1 MWLFPPLSA
10 CLFVSEDELARRVD
24 ADGDGAIALAV
35 GGDDCDDA
43 DPRVYPGAEDPPYDG
58 VDADCDGADDF
69 DADGD
74 GLADVRHGGDD
85 CDDDDASVGSE
96 TVDWHPDCDGDGV
109 GAAATVA
116 SCGPPEVEG
125 CAQWFA
131 HRDGQGVDCDDA
143 ASDVFPGRTDAPYD
157 GVDADCGGGNDWDAD
172 GDGFVDAA
180 FPERADALAPGTG
193 DCDDAA
199 ADVFPG
205 AEERWYDG
213 ADQAC
218 DGGDDFDRDGDGAR
232 LGPDCDDGDAAVGP
246 GAADAPY
253 DGVDTDCAGDD
264 DWDADGD
271 GFSVVG
277 PPPLDCDDGR
287 ADVAPGQDDPP
298 YDGLDA
304 DCDGGDDFDADR
316 DGFALAFDCDDAR
329 ADVAPGADDPPYD
342 GLDADCDGRND
353 HDADG
358 DGYVATGR
366 DVFAGGT
373 APGVG
378 DCADLSPAVNPG
390 ATEAWYDGVDGDCD
404 GADDLD
410 RDGDGARVDVDCDD
424 GDPLRSPLAAEVWY
438 DDVDGDCAG
447 GDDHDQ
453 DGDGVPAPAD
463 CDDTDAAVSPLRPEV
478 WYDGVDGD
486 CDGADDL
493 DADGDG
499 ARSAA
504 SGGGGDCADFDP
516 ARFPGAPDAP
526 YDDVDS
532 DCDGAHDHDVD
543 GDGFVAAGYAAWA
556 QGLGTGDCD
565 DLADDVF
572 PGAAEVWYDG
582 VDADCD
588 GADDFD
594 RDGDGAGVAV
604 DCDDGDVAVSPT
616 APELWYDGLDAD
628 CDGANDFDQDGDGYV
643 SAAFPTADGGTAP
656 EPGDC
661 DDLDAAVNPG
671 AGDLPGVDRDCDG
684 VVVVDLDGDGVAA
697 GDDCDDADPARWV
710 GGVHGVSPGD
720 DVAALVAAACPGAE
734 LALPPITFTLAGP
747 VRAAVPLTLRGG
759 ARLVAAAGERALDV
773 VAGPFVAIDVRF
785 EGGIGDAGGC
795 ARVAGGTRADLVGT
809 TFEGCVA
816 TADGGAVWV
825 GPGADVRVLAAGFV
839 GSSADRGGDVFA
851 AGAAVS
857 LQQVTS
863 EGASARE
870 GGAWWVS
877 GGTLAVGDGQVTSAA
892 AASSGG
898 ALHAEGVALDLDRV
912 SVLGTSSGDRGAG
925 VTLLGTTG
933 RVDRLLVQAATAP
946 SAFGGRQSV
955 VHVEGGGG
963 LLELERVRLSGT
975 AGTAGLRLHEPRGE
989 VHIHDLEVGYHA
1001 GFDGVSAVAES
1012 GSGTLSLDNVYV
1024 HNLQTPGSGSGIY
1037 LYNVL
1042 GAHDWALRNATITRT
1057 PAEWQLFFGCHLCSS
1072 LEIGS
1077 VVVGSEVQYGQ
1088 AAGVMWF
1095 DTGNTTDVHHVATA
1109 YGRDWLA
1116 AYSGPVALPPSCVD
1130 CRTTVGHPFVVP
1142 LPGTDVHLD
1151 PASPLALAGDPAP
1164 CGASTA
1170 CLEPG
1175 YFGGPVPPEA
1185 W

>member
-1 MWLFPPLSA
+1 VHPGVFDEVPGDGVDQDCDGFES
-10 CLFVSEDELARRVD
+10 CLEDS
-24 ADGDGAIALAV
+24 DGDGFGGTFTSVPLGTACADV
-35 GGDDCDDA
+35 GAGDCDDA
-43 DPRVYPGAEDPPYDG
+43 DPRVFPGAEDPPYDG
-58 VDADCDGADDF
+58 VDANCDGADDF

-180 FPERADALAPGTG
+180 FPERADAVAPGTG

-478 WYDGVDGD
+478 WATGSTTTATAPTTSTTETATAPAARAAAEGTAPTSTRAIPGARTRRATASTPTATARWTRASTSTATGSPRATPRGPRGRRRVRLRRPRGPRVHPGADRGLVRRASTLN
-486 CDGADDL
+486 CDGSL
-493 DADGDG
+493 E
-499 ARSAA
+499 
-504 SGGGGDCADFDP
+504 DFD
-516 ARFPGAPDAP
+516 ARRRR
-526 YDDVDS
+526 S
-532 DCDGAHDHDVD
+532 RR
-543 GDGFVAAGYAAWA
+543 VAA
-556 QGLGTGDCD
+556 
-565 DLADDVF
+565 
-572 PGAAEVWYDG
+572 
-582 VDADCD
+582 
-588 GADDFD
+588 
-594 RDGDGAGVAV
+594 
-604 DCDDGDVAVSPT
+604 DCDDGDPTVSPT
-616 APELWYDGLDAD
+616 APES
-628 CDGANDFDQDGDGYV
+628 GA
-643 SAAFPTADGGTAP
+643 
-656 EPGDC
+656 
-661 DDLDAAVNPG
+661 
-671 AGDLPGVDRDCDG
+671 
-684 VVVVDLDGDGVAA
+684 
-697 GDDCDDADPARWV
+697 
-710 GGVHGVSPGD
+710 
-720 DVAALVAAACPGAE
+720 
-734 LALPPITFTLAGP
+734 
-747 VRAAVPLTLRGG
+747 
-759 ARLVAAAGERALDV
+759 
-773 VAGPFVAIDVRF
+773 
-785 EGGIGDAGGC
+785 
-795 ARVAGGTRADLVGT
+795 
-809 TFEGCVA
+809 
-816 TADGGAVWV
+816 
-825 GPGADVRVLAAGFV
+825 
-839 GSSADRGGDVFA
+839 
-851 AGAAVS
+851 
-857 LQQVTS
+857 
-863 EGASARE
+863 
-870 GGAWWVS
+870 
-877 GGTLAVGDGQVTSAA
+877 
-892 AASSGG
+892 
-898 ALHAEGVALDLDRV
+898 
-912 SVLGTSSGDRGAG
+912 
-925 VTLLGTTG
+925 
-933 RVDRLLVQAATAP
+933 
-946 SAFGGRQSV
+946 
-955 VHVEGGGG
+955 
-963 LLELERVRLSGT
+963 T
-975 AGTAGLRLHEPRGE
+975 AGTR
-989 VHIHDLEVGYHA
+989 
-1001 GFDGVSAVAES
+1001 
-1012 GSGTLSLDNVYV
+1012 T
-1024 HNLQTPGSGSGIY
+1024 
-1037 LYNVL
+1037 
-1042 GAHDWALRNATITRT
+1042 ATRWPTTATTSTRT
-1057 PAEWQLFFGCHLCSS
+1057 GSS
-1072 LEIGS
+1072 G
-1077 VVVGSEVQYGQ
+1077 
-1088 AAGVMWF
+1088 A
-1095 DTGNTTDVHHVATA
+1095 
-1109 YGRDWLA
+1109 
-1116 AYSGPVALPPSCVD
+1116 
-1130 CRTTVGHPFVVP
+1130 
-1142 LPGTDVHLD
+1142 PGTATTMT
-1151 PASPLALAGDPAP
+1151 PA
-1164 CGASTA
+1164 
-1170 CLEPG
+1170 
-1175 YFGGPVPPEA
+1175 
-1185 W
+1185 